1 MFTRYL
7 DWMLGKGLAEM
18 RDNGADREGVPLTG
32 TGSEAYRVLV
42 RWINDVIAG
51 PRT

>member
-1 MFTRYL
+1 
-7 DWMLGKGLAEM
+7 
-18 RDNGADREGVPLTG
+18 VPLTG